1 MSAPALPQLD
11 YAPPPPA
18 ARYRKWGKVVLRC
31 GSLIVALTAAILY
44 GPDTVRQVWYLR
56 AQRRC
61 MDYNIPAGQV
71 VYANTSNDATVLLS
85 SGYKPVASVLGRTIN
100 IASPDAQNSATMSAG
115 FSIPPLADVGEDT
128 IGSYAQ
134 VGNRYLRVAVAN
146 APIRTGGF
154 LHVRRNAQVGQDRLV
169 AIVFLERQDPSPP
182 PKFPF
187 ESDQAYQ
194 QRLSTSSDPGRR
206 LEVNALVWRPATWEP
221 GSRLQLAG
229 LTSLVLTGL
238 DRHDVRLFAGQVD
251 PVNADRFTLP
261 YMIDGQRGVIEGT
274 LDFLDRV
281 QLKVIEGPA
290 TSAQMEVR

>member
-11 YAPPPPA
+11 YAPQPPA
-18 ARYRKWGKVVLRC
+18 EPYRRWGKRIVRC
-31 GSLIVALTAAILY
+31 ASLIVAVTVAILY

-61 MDYNIPAGQV
+61 MDFSVPAGQV
-71 VYANTSNDATVLLS
+71 VYANTPNDATLLLA
-85 SGYKPVASVLGRTIN
+85 GGDYKPVASVAGRTVN
-100 IASPDAQNSATMSAG
+100 VGPDAQNSPTMSAG
-115 FSIPPLADVGEDT
+115 LSFPPLADVGEDT

-134 VGNRYLRVAVAN
+134 VGGQYLRIAVSN

-169 AIVFLERQDPSPP
+169 ALVFLERQDPPTKG
-182 PKFPF
+182 KF
-187 ESDQAYQ
+187 ETDQSYDA
-194 QRLSTSSDPGRR
+194 RLKAATDLGRR

-229 LTSLVLTGL
+229 LTTLVLTGL

-251 PVNADRFTLP
+251 PLNADRFTLP
-261 YMIDGQRGVIEGT
+261 YTIDGQRGVIEGT

-290 TSAQMEVR
+290 TNAQMEVK